1 MFEPVKWNER
11 APVKFYTAVK
21 SPVKSTLFEFMGE
34 YKTIG
39 NLSPRKILLCDNC
52 HMMSHDDGG
61 GQPAGNHQS
70 SRPSWLGS
78 GTPPAGAWSDMDP
91 SQEAT
96 SARGFSRG

>member
-61 GQPAGNHQS
+61 GHLDSQLAIIRAQDPAG
-70 SRPSWLGS
+70 
-78 GTPPAGAWSDMDP
+78 
-91 SQEAT
+91 
-96 SARGFSRG
+96 